1 MAVNG
6 SYNLYEASMTV
17 ERIAVALC
25 LSLVLSTV
33 ELIGTWQIAC
43 VYALF
48 LAWGW
53 VAEQEVYND
62 LIATARQLHEHNKD
76 KDND

>member
-6 SYNLYEASMTV
+6 SYNLYEASMIV
-17 ERIAVALC
+17 ERIAVTLC

-33 ELIGTWQIAC
+33 ELIGIWQIAC
-43 VYALF
+43 VYVLF

-53 VAEQEVYND
+53 VTEQEVYND
-62 LIATARQLHEHNKD
+62 LIATARQLHERNKD